1 MIRNFTIS
9 KRIYV
14 LYKNTIGNLTC
25 ETRFI
30 VKYTILRERVLYFRK
45 SSGETHTGNYKAR
58 LDLQRYN

>member
-1 MIRNFTIS
+1 MYS
-9 KRIYV
+9 
-14 LYKNTIGNLTC
+14 YKNTIGNLTC